1 MLKVI
6 NDKEVKMPVEI
17 PVETYKGKIREITL
31 GIGDK
36 AVKVGGE
43 TTLPFYNFE
52 GEMPNAPKIAM
63 EVYDEVNEW
72 PEAAIEPYKDVANDP
87 AAWAKKN
94 QDEHGADIIT
104 LQLASTDPNGT
115 DASADT
121 AAKTV
126 ENVLNA
132 IEVPLIVYGSGNVQ
146 KDEEVLK
153 KVAQA
158 AHGKNIA
165 LGPAQEDNY
174 KAVAAAAMGYD
185 HKVIAMSPVDINIA
199 KQLNILITQLGVS
212 ADNIMMDP
220 TTGALGYGL
229 EYTYTIME
237 RLRLAALQ
245 QNDEMTNM
253 PIVCNLGYESWKTK
267 EAKVSTEDEPT
278 WGDPKTRAIMWETVT
293 ASSLLVSGADILIMR
308 HPDSIA
314 LIKKLIRDL
323 TS

>member
-1 MLKVI
+1 
-6 NDKEVKMPVEI
+6 MPVET
-17 PVETYKGKIREITL
+17 PVETYKGKIREVTL
-31 GIGDK
+31 GWGDK
-36 AVKVGGE
+36 AIKIGGQ
-43 TTLPFYNFE
+43 TSMPFYTFE
-52 GEMPNAPKIAM
+52 GEMPNPPKIAM
-63 EVYDEVNEW
+63 EVYDEASDW
-72 PEAAIEPYKDVANDP
+72 PEAAIEPYKDVATDP

-94 QDEHGADIIT
+94 QDEFEADLIT
-104 LQLASTDPNGT
+104 LQLVSTDPNG
-115 DASADT
+115 SDT
-121 AAKTV
+121 SPDEAAKTV

-132 IEVPLIVYGSGNVQ
+132 IDVPLIVYGSGNVQ
-146 KDEEVLK
+146 KDEEVMK

-174 KAVAAAAMGYD
+174 KAIAAAAMGYD

-212 ADNIMMDP
+212 ADNIIMDP

-253 PIVCNLGYESWKTK
+253 PIICNLGYESWKTK
-267 EAKVSTEDEPT
+267 EAKVSLDDEPT
-278 WGDPKTRAIMWETVT
+278 WGDPKERAIMWESVT
-293 ASSLLVSGADILIMR
+293 ASSLLVSGADILVMR
-308 HPDSIA
+308 HPDSIG
-314 LIKKLIRDL
+314 LIRKLINNL
-323 TS
+323 SK

>member
-1 MLKVI
+1 
-6 NDKEVKMPVEI
+6 MPVEV
-17 PVETYKGKIREITL
+17 PVETYKGKIREVTIGT
-31 GIGDK
+31 GDK

-52 GEMPNAPKIAM
+52 GEMPNPPKVAM
-63 EVYDEVNEW
+63 EVFDEVIEW
-72 PEAAIEPYKDVANDP
+72 PEAAVEPFKDVINDP
-87 AAWAKKN
+87 VAWAKKN
-94 QDEHGADIIT
+94 QDEYKADIIA
-104 LQLASTDPNGT
+104 LQLTSTDPNGT
-115 DASADT
+115 DASADD

-132 IEVPLIVYGSGNVQ
+132 VDLPLMVYGSGNIQ
-146 KDEEVLK
+146 KDEEVMK

-212 ADNIMMDP
+212 ADNIIMDP

-253 PIVCNLGYESWKTK
+253 PIVANLSLDAWKTK
-267 EAKVSTEDEPT
+267 EAKVSTDDEPT
-278 WGDPKTRAIMWETVT
+278 WGDPKNRAIMWESVT
-293 ASSLLVSGADILIMR
+293 ASSLLISGADILIMR
-308 HPDSIA
+308 HPESIA
-314 LIKKLIRDL
+314 LIRKLIADL